1 MQDALK
7 SVNKYGVQRLSGRR
21 PRGEFR
27 VTEVA
32 DPTSQVLWLR
42 ISR

>member
-7 SVNKYGVQRLSGRR
+7 RDYAYSIQRLSGRR
-21 PRGEFR
+21 PRGEFL

-32 DPTSQVLWLR
+32 YPTSQVLWLR